1 VYPVST
7 VFKNAI
13 KAKERRVYGKVQID
27 YTSPFLDQSISIT
40 ASENANVSYPEQTAD
55 GAKEPFSLIA
65 SLDGSWVLD
74 GTYSLA
80 PTKEEAEKKQMG
92 WWGSQISDAGGAFAA
107 PYPKLTTT
115 FLPRAITN
123 LQVIGDS
130 KREEWPVDFSIKI
143 YDGTDTLLHTETV
156 TENTEIEWKKTLDTA
171 VTQAEKITLE
181 ITKWS
186 HAGRQVKILEFLT
199 SIQEIYEGDDILMI
213 HLLEER
219 EVSQGSLPIGN
230 ISANEIDIRL
240 DNSTRK
246 FDAGNIASP
255 LYQMLKANR
264 RIKAWL
270 GVEKS
275 DEEAD
280 TLFLQ
285 GSQFP
290 AKVLS
295 EDKEDKI
302 EYVPLGTFWS
312 GDWSVPENGVYAH
325 VVGRDRLEMLRNSDY
340 STSYVQQGKSLYS
353 IAQTILTDAG
363 LEEGEYW
370 IDASLQSYVIPYAY
384 FTPQSH
390 REALRKIA
398 EACLGQVYCDR
409 NGVIRIEG
417 SSYLTTESK
426 EEYCFVQGI
435 PFPAKGEQIDAYGI
449 GADDYY
455 DKNNPVKWSEIA
467 NYIEVETQPL
477 SPDTIQEVY
486 RSSSPESIE
495 AGELKSTTIFY
506 NESPCI
512 NFVATLE
519 NAVAGAAIIS
529 TKYYAWGAYITI
541 YSPNKGTYELKVNGK
556 PLRVMNKEKAIAMDN
571 GSITDNGKIV
581 YSFPAN
587 HLVQTKA
594 QAQTIANALLASFK
608 DPRRDI
614 EISWRGN
621 PALEL
626 GDVIIAPD
634 FQRAGID
641 KRGYYYVTRQEI
653 EYTGALQA
661 KLNGR
666 KA

>member
-1 VYPVST
+1 MYPVST

-27 YTSPFLDQSISIT
+27 YTSPFLDQSIEIT
-40 ASENANVSYPEQTAD
+40 ANEVANVSYPEQTAD
-55 GAKEPFSLIA
+55 GIKEPFDKIA

-74 GTYSLA
+74 GTYTLA
-80 PTKEEAEKKQMG
+80 PTEEDAEKKQMG
-92 WWGSQISDAGGAFAA
+92 WWGSQISGTGGAFTT

-115 FLPRAITN
+115 FLPRAVTN
-123 LQVIGDS
+123 LQVIGDG
-130 KREEWPVDFSIKI
+130 KREEWPVDFSINI
-143 YDGTDTLLHTETV
+143 YDGANTLLYTEAV
-156 TENTEIEWKKTLDTA
+156 TGNTEIEWKKTLDTA

-264 RIKAWL
+264 RIRAWL
-270 GVEKS
+270 GVKPSSFE
-275 DEEAD
+275 
-280 TLFLQ
+280 TVFLQ
-285 GSQFP
+285 GATFP
-290 AKVLS
+290 AELDV
-295 EDKEDKI
+295 EGEI

-325 VVGRDRLEMLRNSDY
+325 VAGRDRMEMLRNSDY
-340 STSYVQQGKSLYS
+340 STSFVQQGKSLYS
-353 IAQTILTDAG
+353 ITQTILTDAG
-363 LEEGEYW
+363 LEAGEYW
-370 IDASLQSYVIPYAY
+370 IDTSLQSHIIPYAY

-409 NGVIRIEG
+409 NGIIRIEG
-417 SSYLTTESK
+417 SSYLTTENK
-426 EEYCFVQGI
+426 EEYCFVQGT

-449 GADDYY
+449 GTDDYY

-477 SPDTIQEVY
+477 SPDIIQEVY
-486 RSSSPESIE
+486 RSSGPEGIE
-495 AGELKSTTIFY
+495 AGETKSMTVFY

-512 NFVATLE
+512 NSVATLE
-519 NAVAGAAIIS
+519 NAVAGAEITNA
-529 TKYYAWGAYITI
+529 KYYAWGAYITI
-541 YSPNKGTYELKVNGK
+541 YSPNKGTYELKVTGK

-581 YSFPAN
+581 YSFPVN

-594 QAQTIANALLASFK
+594 QAQTIANALLNSFK
-608 DPRRDI
+608 NPRRDI

-626 GDVIIAPD
+626 GDVITVPD
-634 FQRAGID
+634 FQREGID
-641 KRGYYYVTRQEI
+641 KRGYYFVTKQEL
-653 EYTGALQA
+653 EYDGALRA
-661 KLNGR
+661 KLEGR
-666 KA
+666 RAEP